1 MNAVDGVKDGGCY
14 QLAGFIVNF
23 ESYCFLTVVAYRN
36 GDVFG
41 MSDVRTEADVEGVGS
56 WIYTSYR

>member
-1 MNAVDGVKDGGCY
+1 LDAVDGIKYSGGD

-23 ESYCFLTVVAYRN
+23 EADCFLTVVAYRN

-41 MSDVRTEADVEGVGS
+41 MSDVGTEYDVEGVGC